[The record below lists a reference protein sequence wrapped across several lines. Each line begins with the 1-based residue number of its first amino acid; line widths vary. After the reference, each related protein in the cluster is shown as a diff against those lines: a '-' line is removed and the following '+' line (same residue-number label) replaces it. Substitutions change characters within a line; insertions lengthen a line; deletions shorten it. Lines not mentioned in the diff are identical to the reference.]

1 MKKLKQLFLLLTLSC
16 ASTASWAAL
25 DTVTIGEDATD
36 GGDTAPYG
44 KYFHYSTTQQI
55 YSAEEMGNKAG
66 TISAIAFKVATE
78 GSFTPTSIKIY
89 LGHKASSTFSSATDY
104 MTSSNLTLVY
114 SGSPTLGST
123 AGWEKLDFNKNDGV
137 FEYNGTDNL
146 VVVVCKS
153 STSSSGTLKY
163 NYTTTNNRLLSRSS
177 DNIAECADV
186 GNTANTYSKATTRPS
201 VKFWIDHTSEMEVEE
216 GVAYTRT
223 TDKPLSKVTYTR
235 SFSSDRVGKYQ
246 AWFLP
251 FDHTITEAD
260 QAKFDFFKINM
271 IANAGEAEAPESDD
285 VYIYLNTMAAG
296 ATLKGNMPYVYR
308 PKEAVTNY
316 TFVSENVALLAKND
330 AALLQTSTTKAT
342 YDFYG
347 TYANTTATTESPFY
361 YINIKGQVS
370 YGTTVTVGPYR
381 WILRA
386 TTKDGITY
394 ARQLTFVEGETTALP
409 SVADDKGTAN
419 SEVYDLQGRKV
430 ATPAKGLYVVNGRKV
445 LVK

>member
-1 MKKLKQLFLLLTLSC
+1 MLATLMC
-16 ASTASWAAL
+16 ASATWA
-25 DTVTIGEDATD
+25 DIGTVTIGEDATSS
-36 GGDTAPYG
+36 GNTAPYG
-44 KYFHYSTTQQI
+44 NFYHYSTTQQI
-55 YSAEEMGNKAG
+55 YTAAEMGNKAG
-66 TISAIAFKVATE
+66 TISAIAFKVAVE
-78 GSFTPTSIKIY
+78 GSTTSSIKIY
-89 LGHKASSTFSSATDY
+89 LGHKSGSTFSGATDY
-104 MTSSNLTLVY
+104 MSSSNLTLVY

-123 AGWEKLDFNKNDGV
+123 TGWEKLDFNKNGGI

-146 VVVVCKS
+146 VVVVCRTS
-153 STSSSGTLKY
+153 GTSTTLKY
-163 NYTTTNNRLLSRSS
+163 YYTSATNTLLNRTSDVSSESADITNTTNVYSR
-177 DNIAECADV
+177 
-186 GNTANTYSKATTRPS
+186 TTTRPS

-394 ARQLTFVEGETTALP
+394 ARQLTFVEGETTALT